1 MADSLQRVGLVFKA
15 DGAVDFRKSL
25 TEVNNAV
32 QENRNSFKLA
42 KIQWNENTT
51 AMEKLEAQQE
61 YLAKQTVAYTQKI
74 DVLDKEL
81 RDLENAEKRNEQ
93 AIKKKKN
100 QLDNAKLTLASY
112 EKGLKEV
119 TAQITSGS
127 AEMEEEMKKL
137 DGNLNT
143 LSEAAK
149 ENQSAFGLVKTEW
162 EEGTKKAKKLKDEQS
177 FLVSQT
183 QNYEKQVEA
192 LEKQLSLL
200 ENAEERNEKAISAKK
215 SQLNQTKAEL
225 NDYEKQLEEVNTK
238 LKTGSEQLEEY
249 ADKTQKFGKQMT
261 DAGKKMTTGVTTPI
275 TGAGVAAGKLAIDF
289 ENSMAKVSTIA
300 DTTKTPI
307 DDLKTGIMELSNETG
322 QSASELSEAMYQAIS
337 ASVDTEKSVEFLST
351 AVKAAVG
358 GFTDNATAVDGLT
371 SVLNSYGLEAEY
383 VDKVANQMLI
393 TQNLGKTTFG
403 ELANSIGQVTPVAAS
418 LGVTTEELL
427 SSLAVTTAQGLGTS
441 ESITALKAAMSN
453 IIKPSKEA
461 ADAAE
466 ALGIDFSVSA
476 LQSKG
481 WIGFLKD
488 VREGLGKAVPEY
500 EKLAVSV
507 ENGTKQLKEM
517 EDAGK
522 KNTEEYKKLKKEVK
536 SSSKELELLT
546 QANDSTIGG
555 FATMFGSVEGLN
567 SVLMLT
573 SEQGMQ
579 KYNEAM
585 SEMENNTMALQE
597 AYDKMNKTP
606 GMQMQKAMNDIKNAG
621 IEIGDNLLPI
631 ISEFVSGIRD
641 IVKRFSELDEAQQD
655 NIIKVASLIAAI
667 GPLLVVFGSVF
678 GGISKIIGG
687 SKSLIGLI
695 VKGGPSV
702 VDVFKTVGVGAKDL
716 WAIMAANP
724 IGAVITVIGILISA
738 FVAAYYKCE
747 WFRNGV
753 DKIFKEVVEFFKDVG
768 KKFKE
773 TGEDIVDFFKGLG
786 KKIGDFFS
794 FKWLDIKL
802 PHLKISGDFSLVPP
816 RVPKLSVK
824 WYAKGGILNKPT
836 LFGQNGGELMGGGE
850 AGPEAVLPI
859 KLLREYIREEN
870 KINNESLVTAFIEA
884 LKTLNISPDVNVYIG
899 DGKLTKVLAGE
910 VTKII
915 GNGQKERMR
924 AMGLT

>member
-1 MADSLQRVGLVFKA
+1 MADNLQRVGLVFKA
-15 DGAVDFRKSL
+15 DGTADFRKSL
-25 TEVNNAV
+25 VEVNNAV

-42 KIQWNENTT
+42 KTQWDESTS
-51 AMEKLEAQQE
+51 AMEKLEAEQE
-61 YLAKQTVAYTQKI
+61 YLSKQTVAYTQKI

-100 QLDNAKLTLASY
+100 QLNATKLTLANY
-112 EKGLKEV
+112 QKGLKEV
-119 TAQITSGS
+119 SNELISG
-127 AEMEEEMKKL
+127 AAKAKEELNKLDKEMKF
-137 DGNLNT
+137 
-143 LSEAAK
+143 LSDAAE
-149 ENQSAFGLVKTEW
+149 ENQSAFELLKSKW
-162 EEGTKKAKKLKDEQS
+162 KDGTSIIKKLKDEQGH
-177 FLVSQT
+177 LTLQT
-183 QNYEKQVEA
+183 INYQERVEN
-192 LEKQLSLL
+192 LREQLDIL
-200 ENAEERNEKAISAKK
+200 ENAEKRDEAAIQKK
-215 SQLNQTKAEL
+215 RIEL
-225 NDYEKQLEEVNTK
+225 NNTETALNNYEKQLEEVNIK
-238 LKTGSEQLEEY
+238 LKTGSEQLEKY
-249 ADKTQKFGKQMT
+249 ADQTQKFGKKMT
-261 DAGKKMTTGVTTPI
+261 DAGKKMTAGVTTPI
-275 TGAGVAAGKLAIDF
+275 AGAGVAASKLAIDF
-289 ENSMAKVSTIA
+289 EDSMAKVSTIA
-300 DTTKTPI
+300 DTTKMPI
-307 DDLKTGIMELSNETG
+307 DDLKVGIMELSSETG

-351 AVKAAVG
+351 AVQAAVG

-403 ELANSIGQVTPVAAS
+403 ELASSIGQVTPVAAS
-418 LGVTTEELL
+418 LGVTTEELF

-488 VREGLGKAVPEY
+488 IREGLGKAAPEY

-507 ENGTKQLKEM
+507 ENGTKKLKEM
-517 EDAGK
+517 ENAGK

-579 KYNEAM
+579 KYNEVM
-585 SEMENNTMALQE
+585 SEMGNNTTALQE
-597 AYDKMNKTP
+597 AYDKMNETS

-631 ISEFVSGIRD
+631 ISELVSGIRD
-641 IVKRFSELDEAQQD
+641 IVKKFSELDEAQQD
-655 NIIKVASLIAAI
+655 NIIKIAALIAAI

-687 SKSLIGLI
+687 SKDLIGLL
-695 VKGGPSV
+695 VKGGPKV
-702 VDVFKTVGVGAKDL
+702 VDVFKTVEVGAKAL
-716 WAIMAANP
+716 WGILAAHP
-724 IGAVITVIGILISA
+724 IGAIITVIGILISA
-738 FVAAYYKCE
+738 FIAAYNKCE

-753 DKIFKEVVEFFKDVG
+753 DKFFGEAADLFKSLG

-773 TGEDIVDFFKGLG
+773 TGEEIVGFFKGFG
-786 KKIGDFFS
+786 KAIGDFFS
-794 FKWLDIKL
+794 FKWLDIRL
-802 PHLKISGDFSLVPP
+802 PHLKLTGDFSLVPP
-816 RVPKLSVK
+816 KVPKLSVK

-836 LFGQNGGELMGGGE
+836 LFGQNGSELMGGGE

-859 KLLREYIREEN
+859 RLLREYIRDEN
-870 KINNESLVTAFIEA
+870 KASNESLVAALVEA
-884 LKTLNISPDVNVYIG
+884 LKALNISPDVNVYIG
-899 DGKLTKVLAGE
+899 DRKLTKLLADE

-915 GNGQKERMR
+915 GNGQRERMR
-924 AMGLT
+924 AMGLS

>member
-1 MADSLQRVGLVFKA
+1 MADNLQRVGLVFKA
-15 DGAVDFRKSL
+15 DGTVDFRKSL
-25 TEVNNAV
+25 VEVNNAV

-42 KIQWNENTT
+42 KMQWDESTS
-51 AMEKLEAQQE
+51 AMEKLEAEQE
-61 YLAKQTVAYTQKI
+61 YLSKQTVAYTQKI

-100 QLDNAKLTLASY
+100 QLNATKLTLTNY
-112 EKGLKEV
+112 QKGLKEV
-119 TAQITSGS
+119 SNELISG
-127 AEMEEEMKKL
+127 AAKAKEELNKLDKEMKF
-137 DGNLNT
+137 
-143 LSEAAK
+143 LSDAAE
-149 ENQSAFGLVKTEW
+149 ENQSAFELLKSKW
-162 EEGTKKAKKLKDEQS
+162 KDGTSIIEKLKDEQGH
-177 FLVSQT
+177 LTLQT
-183 QNYEKQVEA
+183 INYQERVEN
-192 LEKQLSLL
+192 LREQLDIL
-200 ENAEERNEKAISAKK
+200 ENAEKRDEAAIQKK
-215 SQLNQTKAEL
+215 RIEL
-225 NDYEKQLEEVNTK
+225 NNTETALNNYEKQLEEVNIK
-238 LKTGSEQLEEY
+238 LKTGSEQLEKY
-249 ADKTQKFGKQMT
+249 ADQTQKFGKKMT
-261 DAGKKMTTGVTTPI
+261 DAGKKMTAGVTTPI
-275 TGAGVAAGKLAIDF
+275 AGAGAAASKLAIDF
-289 ENSMAKVSTIA
+289 EDSMAKVSTIA

-307 DDLKTGIMELSNETG
+307 DDLKVGIMELSSETG

-351 AVKAAVG
+351 AVQAAVG

-371 SVLNSYGLEAEY
+371 SVLNSYGLEVEH
-383 VDKVANQMLI
+383 VDEVANQMLI

-403 ELANSIGQVTPVAAS
+403 ELASSIGQVTPVAAS
-418 LGVTTEELL
+418 LGVTTEELF

-488 VREGLGKAVPEY
+488 IREGLGKAAPEY

-507 ENGTKQLKEM
+507 ENGTKKLKEM
-517 EDAGK
+517 ENAGK

-579 KYNEAM
+579 KYNEVM
-585 SEMENNTMALQE
+585 SEMGNNTTALQE
-597 AYDKMNKTP
+597 AYDKMNETS

-631 ISEFVSGIRD
+631 ISEVVSGIRD
-641 IVKRFSELDEAQQD
+641 IVKKFSELDEAQQG
-655 NIIKVASLIAAI
+655 NIIKIAALIAAI

-678 GGISKIIGG
+678 GGVSKIIGG
-687 SKSLIGLI
+687 SKDLIGLL
-695 VKGGPSV
+695 VKGGPKV
-702 VDVFKTVGVGAKDL
+702 VDVFKTVGVGAKAL
-716 WAIMAANP
+716 WGILAAHP
-724 IGAVITVIGILISA
+724 IGAIITVIGILIGA
-738 FVAAYYKCE
+738 FVAAYNKCE

-753 DKIFKEVVEFFKDVG
+753 DKFFGEAADLFKGLG

-773 TGEDIVDFFKGLG
+773 TGEEIVNFFKGLG

-794 FKWLDIKL
+794 FKWLDIRL
-802 PHLKISGDFSLVPP
+802 PHLKLTGDFSLVPP
-816 RVPKLSVK
+816 KVPKLSVK

-836 LFGQNGGELMGGGE
+836 LFGQNGSELMGGGE

-859 KLLREYIREEN
+859 RLLREYIRDEN
-870 KINNESLVTAFIEA
+870 KASNESLVAALVEA
-884 LKTLNISPDVNVYIG
+884 LKALNISPDVNVYIG
-899 DGKLTKVLAGE
+899 DRKLTKLLADE
-910 VTKII
+910 VTKVI
-915 GNGQKERMR
+915 GNGQRERAR

>member
-15 DGAVDFRKSL
+15 DGAIDFRKSL

-42 KIQWNENTT
+42 KIQWDENTT
-51 AMEKLEAQQE
+51 AMEKLETQQE
-61 YLAKQTVAYTQKI
+61 YLSRQTVVYTQKI

-100 QLDNAKLTLASY
+100 QLNNTKVTLANY

-127 AEMEEEMKKL
+127 AETEEEMKKL
-137 DGNLNT
+137 DRSLST

-162 EEGTKKAKKLKDEQS
+162 EAGTKEAKKLKDEQS
-177 FLVSQT
+177 FLTSQT

-225 NDYEKQLEEVNTK
+225 NKYKKSLNDVEEELESGTTKIKEYSNKLDEFGNKAKDVSSKLGGVSAGAAGLAAGAAGLVPATEEYRKIMASLEASSGLAGYSAEQTEEIYEKLFGVLGDDQTAATTTANLQALGLEQNELTELVNGT
-238 LKTGSEQLEEY
+238 
-249 ADKTQKFGKQMT
+249 
-261 DAGKKMTTGVTTPI
+261 I
-275 TGAGVAAGKLAIDF
+275 GAW
-289 ENSMAKVSTIA
+289 AKYGDSI
-300 DTTKTPI
+300 PI
-307 DDLKTGIMELSNETG
+307 DGLAESINETIR
-322 QSASELSEAMYQAIS
+322 A
-337 ASVDTEKSVEFLST
+337 
-351 AVKAAVG
+351 
-358 GFTDNATAVDGLT
+358 
-371 SVLNSYGLEAEY
+371 
-383 VDKVANQMLI
+383 
-393 TQNLGKTTFG
+393 
-403 ELANSIGQVTPVAAS
+403 GQVTGTFADVLNWGS
-418 LGVTTEELL
+418 LEGETFGVKMKENTKANEEWNK
-427 SSLAVTTAQGLGTS
+427 AVESATTA
-441 ESITALKAAMSN
+441 E
-453 IIKPSKEA
+453 
-461 ADAAE
+461 
-466 ALGIDFSVSA
+466 DFFN
-476 LQSKG
+476 L
-481 WIGFLKD
+481 
-488 VREGLGKAVPEY
+488 
-500 EKLAVSV
+500 
-507 ENGTKQLKEM
+507 
-517 EDAGK
+517 
-522 KNTEEYKKLKKEVK
+522 
-536 SSSKELELLT
+536 
-546 QANDSTIGG
+546 
-555 FATMFGSVEGLN
+555 
-567 SVLMLT
+567 
-573 SEQGMQ
+573 
-579 KYNEAM
+579 
-585 SEMENNTMALQE
+585 ALQE
-597 AYDKMNKTP
+597 AGSNTERLNLVQQLLAEQGLTQTGEKWQETNKNIVE
-606 GMQMQKAMNDIKNAG
+606 GNKATADFKQETAQLADTIAPVITEITEIMADLLGKFNALPA
-621 IEIGDNLLPI
+621 ETQRNIGEFILFVAAAAPI
-631 ISEFVSGIRD
+631 IGI
-641 IVKRFSELDEAQQD
+641 I
-655 NIIKVASLIAAI
+655 
-667 GPLLVVFGSVF
+667 
-678 GGISKIIGG
+678 GGISSGISGFID
-687 SKSLIGLI
+687 LL

-702 VDVFKTVGVGAKDL
+702 VDVFKTVGDGAKDL

-724 IGAVITVIGILISA
+724 IGAVITVIGILIGA
-738 FVAAYYKCE
+738 FIAAYNKCE

-753 DKIFKEVVEFFKDVG
+753 NKIFGEVVGFFKDVG

-859 KLLREYIREEN
+859 RLLKEYIREEN
-870 KINNESLVTAFIEA
+870 NLNNKNLVSAFMEA
-884 LKTLNISPDVNVYIG
+884 LKTLDISPDVSVYIG

>member
-162 EEGTKKAKKLKDEQS
+162 KEGTKAAKKLKDEQS

-238 LKTGSEQLEEY
+238 LKTGSEQLEKY

-488 VREGLGKAVPEY
+488 VREGLGKVVPEY

-687 SKSLIGLI
+687 SESLIGLL
-695 VKGGPSV
+695 VKGGPKV
-702 VDVFKTVGVGAKDL
+702 VDIFGTVGDGAKAL
-716 WAIMAANP
+716 WGIMAANP
-724 IGAVITVIGILISA
+724 IGAVITVIGILIGA
-738 FVAAYYKCE
+738 FIAAYNKCE
-747 WFRNGV
+747 WFRDGV
-753 DKIFKEVVEFFKDVG
+753 NKIFGEVVGFFKDVG